1 MRVSRI
7 LDASDAHP
15 ATLTRP
21 APPSSRSVVLM
32 VGAGGIGCELLK
44 TLALSGFEDIE
55 MIDLDT
61 IDVSNLNRQFL
72 FRKRHVGMSKAQVSR
87 RAAPPPQIA
96 GVPTSTRP
104 RIPGPVLATTRS
116 RPRSR
121 ARRSRPPSL
130 SSPTPGGARIRA
142 QVSPRRQDRRPPRQ
156 RQGLQVRRRLRPAV
170 RRGPER
176 PGQPRG
182 AQARQSPLP
191 RRRRTPRRVRH
202 HGVPR
207 SGHRPRPQ
215 AHRVL
220 RVQPQTNAQVP
231 PHLHPPRHPR

>member
-96 GVPTSTRP
+96 GVPTPLAPDRGSGSRDDAVSPPARASLTSPVSFLPDTRWRANPCSSFAPAP
-104 RIPGPVLATTRS
+104 R
-116 RPRSR
+116 
-121 ARRSRPPSL
+121 
-130 SSPTPGGARIRA
+130 SSPTTAT
-142 QVSPRRQDRRPPRQ
+142 S
-156 RQGLQVRRRLRPAV
+156 
-170 RRGPER
+170 
-176 PGQPRG
+176 
-182 AQARQSPLP
+182 
-191 RRRRTPRRVRH
+191 RTPSSTSTS
-202 HGVPR
+202 
-207 SGHRPRPQ
+207 SGGS
-215 AHRVL
+215 
-220 RVQPQTNAQVP
+220 TWS
-231 PHLHPPRHPR
+231 